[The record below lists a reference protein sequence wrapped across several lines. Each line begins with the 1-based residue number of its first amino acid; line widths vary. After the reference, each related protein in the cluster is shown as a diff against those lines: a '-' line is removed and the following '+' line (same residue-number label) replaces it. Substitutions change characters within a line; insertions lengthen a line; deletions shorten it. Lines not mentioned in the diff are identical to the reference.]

1 MKQFFILLF
10 IFPFFGYGQDSKL
23 TKANDKFSRL
33 AYAEAIDLYEHYL
46 SKGGDSALAA
56 SKLATSY
63 SKVNNVQKAHQWY
76 EFLYAKNY
84 LSANQYIEY
93 ALLKRQLKEYDKS
106 IVILKQFET
115 KFGPNDISKN
125 LFEQNQSLTE
135 QLELSNNFIIKK
147 EKMNTEASEIGVSFI
162 TDKTILITSAKRF
175 SNLTDKRYSWNNT
188 NFYSVCLAELND
200 LSEIHSY
207 NPLKGDINTKYH
219 DGPACVDTVNQYIYF
234 TRDSYLEGI
243 LGQDESKTTRLKI
256 YRGKY
261 ANNEVKAIEE
271 LHFNSDNF
279 STGHPTLNADGTRLY
294 FVSDRPGGLGGTDLY
309 YADIDAQGVVGN
321 PVNMGNKVNT
331 SLNEMF
337 PYYHTTDNLLFFAS
351 NGLPGFGGLDVF
363 VAKLTSDATVGGV
376 SNLGTGINSSTDDF
390 SFITNSTQTNGFFC
404 SNRGLKVGDDDVYSF
419 KQLEKI
425 KNAPRITGYVLDEI
439 TGLPI
444 PYSPVYLIHNNDT
457 VNQVV
462 ATNDGFFDMPL
473 DSVNSDFLVASS
485 PEKYTPKSKNVP
497 FVEGKLDYKEDILFS
512 NENLLTSNPNI
523 YSGSGMYHRLIG
535 VVKDRDTKKP
545 IDAVNVVVTGMNKTT
560 YTNSFTT
567 NAQGGFRSDK
577 IGGLVPK
584 EQFTIELKVSKSGY
598 LTEKYVFSHTVTT
611 DSIIDVTAFLN
622 LQMTRIE
629 IGKTDLANVVQ
640 INPIYFDFDKF
651 NIRPD
656 AALELDKIVRV
667 MLDNPEIKIELGS
680 HTDTRGS
687 DEYNLWLSDMRAK
700 SSAEYI
706 ISNGISNDRIYGKGY
721 GETKLVVTDATIN
734 KKSSKAERERLHQ
747 LNRRTEFIIVG
758 VGSTDGKTVENNR
771 ITSKSTIAQEVA
783 YSDTEDKKVVV
794 TDFYVV
800 KPNETLYRVFIN
812 TGVSVEKLKALN
824 GLKNNNIKA
833 GQKLRLN

>member
-10 IFPFFGYGQDSKL
+10 ILPFFGYGQNLKL

-46 SKGGDSALAA
+46 SKGGDSSLAA
-56 SKLATSY
+56 SNIATSY
-63 SKVNNVQKAHQWY
+63 SKINNVQKAHQWY
-76 EFLYAKNY
+76 EFMYTKNY
-84 LSANQYIEY
+84 LSANQYIEF
-93 ALLKRQLKEYDKS
+93 ALLKRQLKEHDKS
-106 IVILKQFET
+106 IVVLKQFET

-125 LFEQNQSLTE
+125 LLEQNQTLIE

-175 SNLTDKRYSWNNT
+175 NNLSDKRYSWNNT
-188 NFYSVCLAELND
+188 NFYSVCLAELNN
-200 LSEIHSY
+200 LSEIHTY
-207 NPLKGDINTKYH
+207 NPLKGEINTKYH
-219 DGPACVDTVNQYIYF
+219 DGPACVDTVNKYIYF
-234 TRDSYLEGI
+234 TRDSYLDGK

-261 ANNEVKAIEE
+261 TNNEVSAIEE

-279 STGHPTLNADGTRLY
+279 STGHPTLNANGTRLY

-309 YADIDAQGVVGN
+309 YADIDAQGIVGN
-321 PVNMGNKVNT
+321 PVNMGDKINT

-337 PYYHTTDNLLFFAS
+337 PYYHSTDNILFFAS

-363 VAKLTSDATVGGV
+363 VAKLNEDQSV
-376 SNLGTGINSSTDDF
+376 SRITNMGTGINSSMDDF

-404 SNRGLKVGDDDVYSF
+404 SNRDLKVGDDDVFSF
-419 KQLEKI
+419 RQLKKI
-425 KNAPRITGYVLDEI
+425 QNSPRITGYILDEI

-444 PYSPVYLIHNNDT
+444 PYSPVYLIVENDT
-457 VNQVV
+457 LNQVL
-462 ATNDGFFDMPL
+462 ANNEGFFDMPL
-473 DSVNSDFLVASS
+473 DSINTNFYVASN
-485 PEKYTPKSKNVP
+485 PEGYLPKKKEVP
-497 FVEGKLDYKEDILFS
+497 FEEGKLDYKEDILF
-512 NENLLTSNPNI
+512 
-523 YSGSGMYHRLIG
+523 GKDAYHRLIG

-545 IDAVNVVVTGMNKTT
+545 IEDVSIAVTGINKTT
-560 YTNSFTT
+560 YSSDFTT
-567 NAQGGFRSDK
+567 NSEGKFKSEK
-577 IGGLVPK
+577 ITNLIPDN
-584 EQFTIELKVSKSGY
+584 QFTVELKVSKSGY
-598 LTEKYVFSHTVTT
+598 LTEKYVFSHKVTS

-629 IGKTDLANVVQ
+629 IGKTDLAKVVQ
-640 INPIYFDFDKF
+640 INPIYFDFDKY

-706 ISNGISNDRIYGKGY
+706 ISNGISNNRIYGKGY
-721 GETKLVVTDATIN
+721 GETKLVVTDTEIN
-734 KKSSKAERERLHQ
+734 KKGTKAERERLHQ
-747 LNRRTEFIIVG
+747 LNRRTEFIIVS
-758 VGSTDGKTVENNR
+758 VGNTDGKVVENNR
-771 ITSKSTIAQEVA
+771 ITSKTTIAQEVT
-783 YSDTEDKKVVV
+783 YNDSGDVQIID
-794 TDFYVV
+794 YYIV
-800 KPNETLYRVFIN
+800 KPNETLYRVYIN
-812 TGVSVEKLKALN
+812 TGISVDRLKELN
-824 GLKNNNIKA
+824 SLKSDNLKA